1 MIGHTLHCAASE
13 VAILDR
19 RRACEV
25 ADVGLLHCA
34 PGGEHCHVN
43 EMPLIFSR
51 WASKNKYWRQ
61 EVWQIYSSVCVR
73 GCLATTMKHMPRR
86 PARSYN
92 FLTAYKGWG
101 QSLFVK
107 QAQDHIEQRWWESN
121 LWLKTY
127 RFTRKD
133 LKAGN
138 ISELSLANLHTLIG
152 GGIYL
157 CRPLI
162 RSHGG
167 DGDMHPIRG
176 SGTCTAI
183 KNLANY
189 WGGWSLKYL
198 CCVLSRY
205 WCCLLLAGLHKLCHP
220 TIRDGST

>member
-1 MIGHTLHCAASE
+1 M
-13 VAILDR
+13 
-19 RRACEV
+19 
-25 ADVGLLHCA
+25 ADVGLVHCA
-34 PGGEHCHVN
+34 PWGEHCHVN

-51 WASKNKYWRQ
+51 RASKNKYWRQ

-73 GCLATTMKHMPRR
+73 GCLATTMKQWNILPR
-86 PARSYN
+86 PARSCN
-92 FLTAYKGWG
+92 FLSAYKGWG

-107 QAQDHIEQRWWESN
+107 QAQDHIGRRWWESN
-121 LWLKTY
+121 FWLKTY
-127 RFTRKD
+127 RFTRKGP
-133 LKAGN
+133 KVKKEKKSKKN
-138 ISELSLANLHTLIG
+138 IQNIFSKFTYIAWRG
-152 GGIYL
+152 GVVYL

-162 RSHGG
+162 RSQGG
-167 DGDMHPIRG
+167 DGEMHPIRG
-176 SGTCTAI
+176 SGPCTAI